1 MAAQIAEPAT
11 RFSDRVIRFL
21 ERVEHRIARTDA
33 EKEDVFKLR
42 YDAYIRNDLINER
55 EDHQLHDVD
64 YDHCENSFITTT
76 YIDGELAGTT
86 RINIGVD
93 SNAKLPSLG
102 VFSDQVMPYL
112 KAGKTVIELTRTAA
126 RLDFSGLF
134 PELPYITLRP
144 AFLAAEYFDADFAIA
159 TARAEHLA
167 FFHRIFRFTPW
178 CEPRDYPGVTT
189 KIVCM
194 GSDFRAGKNAV
205 ATRFPFFRSTLEE
218 RVKLF
223 APENAIDEPATIQ
236 APSLLSA

>member
-1 MAAQIAEPAT
+1 MAAEITEPVT

-21 ERVEHRIARTDA
+21 DRVEHRIARTEA
-33 EKEDVFKLR
+33 EKEEVFKLR
-42 YDAYIRNDLINER
+42 YDAYIRNDLISER
-55 EDHQLHDVD
+55 EDHQLRDCEYD
-64 YDHCENSFITTT
+64 YSNNSFVTTT

-86 RINIGVD
+86 RVNVGVD
-93 SNAKLPSLG
+93 VNAKLPCLG

-126 RLDFSGLF
+126 RLDFSGLY

-167 FFHRIFRFTPW
+167 FFHRIFRFKPW

-189 KIVCM
+189 QIVCM

-205 ATRFPFFRSTLEE
+205 ATRFPFFRSTPEE
-218 RVKLF
+218 RAKLF
-223 APENAIDEPATIQ
+223 AVEDATSEPA
-236 APSLLSA
+236 APKAPRLLSA